1 MVDADPDHPPTDSL
15 LAKRIQQAAPENSPA
30 AEAELYRRLAPRVRL
45 YGLRHLRSDEAAD
58 DLMQQV
64 MLIVIERLRT
74 GALREPEKL
83 VSFVFG
89 ICRMVVLELRRGHT
103 RRERLLDAYG
113 EVLLPPE
120 PMLPNLDGKR
130 LADCLER
137 LPERERTI
145 LLMTFYR
152 EESAESLARELN
164 LKTSNVRVIRHRGLA
179 RLRKCVTGETE

>member
-1 MVDADPDHPPTDSL
+1 M
-15 LAKRIQQAAPENSPA
+15 LAERIQQASPENSRE

-45 YGLRHLRSDEAAD
+45 YGLRHLRNEEAAN

-64 MLIVIERLRT
+64 MLIVIERLRA
-74 GALREPEKL
+74 GELRESEKL

-89 ICRMVVLELRRGHT
+89 VCRMVVLELRRGHA
-103 RRERLLDAYG
+103 RRERLLNAYG

-137 LPERERTI
+137 LSERERTI
-145 LLMTFYR
+145 LLMTFYS
-152 EESAESLARELN
+152 EEPAESLARELK
-164 LKTSNVRVIRHRGLA
+164 LKTSNVRVIRHRGLT
-179 RLRKCVTGETE
+179 RLRKCVTGESE